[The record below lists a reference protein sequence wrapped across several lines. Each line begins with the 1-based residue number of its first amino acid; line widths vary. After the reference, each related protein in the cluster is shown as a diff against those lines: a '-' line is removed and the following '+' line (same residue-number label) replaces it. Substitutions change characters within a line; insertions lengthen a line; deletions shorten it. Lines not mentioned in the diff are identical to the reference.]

1 MIVPFVAVNGFVPSI
16 PDYTI
21 VSGVADYIKNAYK
34 YRICTEC
41 SYAQVE
47 KESATEVAQLF
58 TYDGVCVNYTGK
70 PSGIAPVFTV
80 DANRLSFVATNI
92 ASKQANSTVDAGIL
106 VLRNGEYYTEEILY
120 GASTTISISEN
131 NKVFVKVTDVSVFDK
146 FEFKAFI
153 RITDKNTHE
162 QRYVFLNA
170 TYNGSEKISILDVV
184 NGLNV
189 SLYDDESQAYLNKVI
204 SGLAN

>member
-1 MIVPFVAVNGFVPSI
+1 M
-16 PDYTI
+16 
-21 VSGVADYIKNAYK
+21 K
-34 YRICTEC
+34 
-41 SYAQVE
+41 
-47 KESATEVAQLF
+47 
-58 TYDGVCVNYTGK
+58 
-70 PSGIAPVFTV
+70 
-80 DANRLSFVATNI
+80 SFM
-92 ASKQANSTVDAGIL
+92 D
-106 VLRNGEYYTEEILY
+106 
-120 GASTTISISEN
+120 
-131 NKVFVKVTDVSVFDK
+131 
-146 FEFKAFI
+146 EFKAFI